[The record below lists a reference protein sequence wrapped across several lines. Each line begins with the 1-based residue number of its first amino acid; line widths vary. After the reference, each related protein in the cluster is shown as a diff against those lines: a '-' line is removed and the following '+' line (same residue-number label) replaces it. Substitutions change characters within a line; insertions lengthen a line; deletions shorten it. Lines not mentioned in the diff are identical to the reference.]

1 MKTNKTLLILSLIF
15 AISFSSYSQGGGIW
29 NFQWVIGFPVGETND
44 FLDQTSFRGFGLEGR
59 GYVTDKLTVGGR
71 AAWQTFYQD
80 NGFVTSELGDNGA
93 ISGFQR
99 RYINAIPL
107 TVNSHYYFGYGLV
120 LPYVGVGIGG
130 YYIETRDYL
139 GIYYVREKAWHF
151 GVAPEVGVVVPFG
164 SGSSTGLNVALKYQ
178 YAAKT
183 KDTQAVSWVEL
194 DIGISYIF

>member
-1 MKTNKTLLILSLIF
+1 MKLNKIF
-15 AISFSSYSQGGGIW
+15 LTAVFIVTISFSSFSQGGGIW
-29 NFQWVIGFPVGETND
+29 NFQWAIGFPVGETSD
-44 FLDQTSFRGFGLEGR
+44 FLDQTSFRGFAIEGR
-59 GYVTDKLTVGGR
+59 GYVTDRITVGGR
-71 AAWQTFYQD
+71 AGWQTFYKD
-80 NGFVTSELGDNGA
+80 FGYVSESSDDIT

-99 RYINAIPL
+99 KYINAIPI
-107 TVNSHYYFGYGLV
+107 TVNAHYYFGNGLV
-120 LPYVGVGIGG
+120 LPYVGVGVGP
-130 YYIETRDYL
+130 YYIETRNYM

-164 SGSSTGLNVALKYQ
+164 SSNAGLNVALKYQ